1 MRIIETLDQF
11 MEWVKQF
18 TDRQYLF
25 RGFSR
30 ECYKLEASI
39 SRRLSSQIHNTAADL
54 LNITKELIDS
64 AREQGH
70 DEKNGRTLHDLEILA
85 ELQHYGAA
93 TCLMDFS
100 RNPLV
105 ALWFACQDSSEGEQK
120 NGKVFAIGIDDPS
133 RLEEVTHDL
142 IQQNIGYF
150 FERDQQGNY
159 PLYQWVPKLQNNR
172 IIAQRSVFIFG
183 GSKIEAFFE
192 CVITLK
198 NKQEMLKNLD
208 ELFDINEASMF
219 PDFDG
224 FARQHAHH
232 KSRSAS
238 SPQGYLQ
245 RGIKAHQRRNLDNA
259 LLYYSNV
266 IRLNPANRLLTATA
280 YYNRGHVYRDQGNLD
295 QAIAEYDK
303 ALELNPNYV
312 EAYNNRGAVLKDQGN
327 CQGAIESFN
336 RAIELNSTSALL
348 YLNRG
353 VTWHSM
359 GNTDN
364 ALADY
369 NKVIELD
376 PNYAPVYYNRG
387 SLYSD
392 RGDDHRAIEEYNR
405 TIELDPMYSRA
416 YDGRAAIYTKRGNTN
431 LAIADYDKAI
441 ELQPDSANTYMGR
454 GLVYQQSGNTDLAIA
469 DYDKAIELQPDSA
482 DTYNNR
488 GLIRYLTYGTDSAI
502 EDFNRAIE
510 LDPNYAPAY
519 NNRGMMYQMRG
530 DRGLAE
536 ADLRKARELWNAS

>member
-25 RGFSR
+25 RGVSS

-39 SRRLSSQIHNTAADL
+39 SRRLSSQVHNTAADL
-54 LNITKELIDS
+54 LDITKELIDS

-70 DEKNGRTLHDLEILA
+70 DEKNGRQLHDLELLA

-105 ALWFACQDSSEGEQK
+105 ALWFACQDSSEEEQK
-120 NGKVFAIGIDDPS
+120 NGKVFAIRIDDPL
-133 RLEEVTHDL
+133 RLEEVTHDF
-142 IQQNIGYF
+142 IEQKIGYF
-150 FERDQQGNY
+150 FERDRQGNY
-159 PLYQWVPKLQNNR
+159 PLYQWVPKFQNNR

-198 NKQEMLKNLD
+198 NKQEILKNLN
-208 ELFDINEASMF
+208 ELFDISEASMF

-224 FARQHAHH
+224 FARQHAHD
-232 KSRSAS
+232 KSHSAS

-259 LLYYSNV
+259 ILYYSNV
-266 IRLNPANRLLTATA
+266 IKLDPVDRLLTATA
-280 YYNRGHVYRDQGNLD
+280 YYKRGHVYRDQGNLD
-295 QAIAEYDK
+295 QAIADYDK
-303 ALELNPNYV
+303 TLELNPDYV
-312 EAYNNRGAVLKDQGN
+312 EAYSYRGAVLKDQGD

-353 VTWHSM
+353 VTYHSM
-359 GNTDN
+359 DDTDN

-369 NKVIELD
+369 NRVIELD
-376 PNYAPVYYNRG
+376 PNYAPVYYYRG
-387 SLYSD
+387 SLYSE
-392 RGDDHRAIEEYNR
+392 RGNDQRAIEDYNR

-416 YDGRAAIYTKRGNTN
+416 YDGRAAIYTKRGNMDQ
-431 LAIADYDKAI
+431 AIADYDKVI
-441 ELQPDSANTYMGR
+441 ELQPDSANAYTGR
-454 GLVYQQSGNTDLAIA
+454 GLVYQQLGNTDQAIA
-469 DYDKAIELQPDSA
+469 DYDKVIELQPDSA
-482 DTYNNR
+482 NAYNNR
-488 GLIRYLTYGTDSAI
+488 GFIRSIISGPDSAI
-502 EDFNRAIE
+502 EDFNKAIE
-510 LDPNYAPAY
+510 LDPNHAVAH

-530 DRGLAE
+530 DSDLAE
-536 ADLRKARELWNAS
+536 ADLRKARELWGAS